1 MEVPHPALSDTDGSS
16 SMGTGESVFF
26 AHCLSSAHFGST
38 GKEGEAAPPLKGDV
52 SFPGFDLMEASLLK
66 SV

>member
-38 GKEGEAAPPLKGDV
+38 GKEGEAAPPHQRRCFV
-52 SFPGFDLMEASLLK
+52 SRFMKKLLK
-66 SV
+66 N